1 MVGVKSNFHDADG
14 RVIYSGQRL
23 QLKDPEAGK
32 INISFPVSWS
42 KYNGFRFK
50 GLMLDQYM
58 LDKYIVVKDI
68 SWFQKITPKWI

>member
-23 QLKDPEAGK
+23 QLKDDEAGK
-32 INISFPVSWS
+32 INLSFPVSWS

-50 GLMLDQYM
+50 GQMLDQYV
-58 LDKYIVVKDI
+58 LNKYVIFQDI
-68 SWFQKITPKWI
+68 SWFQKVTPKWI